1 MQIQSIKIKNYR
13 GIKEAEVKFGSF
25 NSIIG
30 KNDTGKT
37 SILSAIASFFDMK
50 NYPITV
56 NDFNDS
62 KLPIEIE
69 LELYEDA
76 LREKLMECFKSKV
89 KKDAG
94 LEDYVESFIH
104 SNNLKYRKTINYG
117 QNKFDE
123 ESILCTDFEREDLR
137 SLYLKSDDA
146 INQILEAYNI
156 SVPVK
161 GKGRNSKFEKIGEIK
176 KKFINEKLI
185 NFWVNDEYK
194 IRGMLP
200 GVEFFKADYGLEA
213 DTKFKSQSVTE
224 IVSYFEKELNQEASK
239 LKAIEAE
246 IFDEMQNE
254 ALAIKDFMKDYA
266 ANLEAIEIK
275 PSLSWKD
282 IVKSVDVSFK
292 FDNDEKM
299 IPMTHKGAGYRRIF
313 MVARFRYLAEKYHKN
328 SITYLIEEPE
338 TFLHPAAQY
347 DLIEAF
353 KELSESN
360 QIFITT
366 HSPVFTGSTS
376 LDSVILCTKTNQ
388 SNYEY
393 KNELNEE
400 TFLKKVIGE
409 LGIKPSYNLMDEHE
423 KIVFVESHNDA
434 KFYDCICKTLG
445 LGNLLKNPKILVLPF
460 GGGEDIDSFLNIDYF
475 SNSNR
480 KLVLIID
487 CDLQNGED
495 KKIKQTARVESFI
508 SRKDRATG
516 YVLKKSCIEN
526 YYHPKAFERFLS
538 TLGATGHTFNFF
550 DENTNVKQFIKNFI
564 ESNDLRGL
572 PLKHKNNFEIFQMT
586 TAEEWN
592 EVLEPELVQFLKEIL
607 EI

>member
-328 SITYLIEEPE
+328 NIIYLIEEPE

-347 DLIEAF
+347 DLIEA
-353 KELSESN
+353 
-360 QIFITT
+360 
-366 HSPVFTGSTS
+366 
-376 LDSVILCTKTNQ
+376 
-388 SNYEY
+388 
-393 KNELNEE
+393 
-400 TFLKKVIGE
+400 
-409 LGIKPSYNLMDEHE
+409 IK
-423 KIVFVESHNDA
+423 
-434 KFYDCICKTLG
+434 
-445 LGNLLKNPKILVLPF
+445 
-460 GGGEDIDSFLNIDYF
+460 
-475 SNSNR
+475 
-480 KLVLIID
+480 
-487 CDLQNGED
+487 
-495 KKIKQTARVESFI
+495 
-508 SRKDRATG
+508 
-516 YVLKKSCIEN
+516 
-526 YYHPKAFERFLS
+526 
-538 TLGATGHTFNFF
+538 
-550 DENTNVKQFIKNFI
+550 
-564 ESNDLRGL
+564 
-572 PLKHKNNFEIFQMT
+572 
-586 TAEEWN
+586 
-592 EVLEPELVQFLKEIL
+592 
-607 EI
+607 